1 LTTLLIAFAFLLA
14 VALVW
19 WGIRSRG
26 TPASPSHGGDNIDT
40 LTGWPPQATRV
51 LTTAERQAYDLLRA
65 AFPVHMILAQV
76 PLQRFIKVPTR
87 YSYSEWLRRVGQIN
101 ADMVICDRHSQVI
114 AVVEIQAED
123 DEPGGRARRRRE
135 RMMRVLE
142 SAQIPVHLW
151 RASSLPTVEGARH
164 AILPLQPEEEA
175 RAEPATAAVHSLPGR
190 LSPAKASPPAEEVMP
205 MREPPPSTW
214 FDDLDSAPAPLAGEP
229 PKEGLGSK
237 PRPPGR

>member
-1 LTTLLIAFAFLLA
+1 LTTLLIAVALFLA

-26 TPASPSHGGDNIDT
+26 AASSPSHGGDNIDT
-40 LTGWPPQATRV
+40 LTGWPPQATRI
-51 LTTAERQAYDLLRA
+51 LTTAERQAYDLLRS

-87 YSYSEWLRRVGQIN
+87 YSYSEWLRRAGQIN
-101 ADMVICDRHSQVI
+101 ADLVVCDRHSQVI

-151 RASSLPTVEGARH
+151 RASLLPTVEAARH
-164 AILPLQPEEEA
+164 AILPLQPEEE
-175 RAEPATAAVHSLPGR
+175 RAEPAVAGARSLSDRMPTAA
-190 LSPAKASPPAEEVMP
+190 ANPPTEEVLP

-214 FDDLDSAPAPLAGEP
+214 FDDLDSAPAPLTGEP
-229 PKEGLGSK
+229 PKDSPAAK